1 MDILVTLKALIA
13 GASAASLIAMAFMAI
28 TPATWFIAFTG
39 VSLTWLFG
47 EGIVKSAVNLM
58 KAGIVSKEN
67 NGK

>member
-39 VSLTWLFG
+39 VSLTWLYQRK
-47 EGIVKSAVNLM
+47 IMVNR
-58 KAGIVSKEN
+58 ECREHEDN
-67 NGK
+67 